1 MSDMSEG
8 SYSLEIGTARA
19 HQLEF
24 LAYPSTS
31 AVVQTAC

>member
-1 MSDMSEG
+1 MADVSEG
-8 SYSLEIGTARA
+8 SYFLEIGTARA

-31 AVVQTAC
+31 AVV